1 MIFGSKSKN
10 AIQQKTRV
18 ALVNRLLLME
28 PMYPTQDLSQTHSV
42 RFSRKWVPVWWTAHC
57 PTLHG
62 KCSIIAAI
70 SKASIKQIQ
79 FSSLKKWLCNKRW
92 QVYIYKGC
100 EALSKS
106 LQVASKIFNC
116 FVLTGE
122 KWFSGAG
129 TGIFSFFFYDYF
141 FSIIT

>member
-42 RFSRKWVPVWWTAHC
+42 

-79 FSSLKKWLCNKRW
+79 FSSLKK
-92 QVYIYKGC
+92 
-100 EALSKS
+100 
-106 LQVASKIFNC
+106 
-116 FVLTGE
+116 
-122 KWFSGAG
+122 
-129 TGIFSFFFYDYF
+129 
-141 FSIIT
+141 